1 MRTKAELLEEFSAQK
16 KAIRLNNYSEL
27 FSLYDIIDL
36 VEASD
41 IDEAELK
48 RLTKVAEAE
57 AEKANR
63 LGSRRAWNR
72 AAEIFSEV

>member
-1 MRTKAELLEEFSAQK
+1 MRTKAELLEEFKAQK

-27 FSLYDIIDL
+27 FALYDIIDL

-41 IDEAELK
+41 IDEPGLK
-48 RLTKVAEAE
+48 RLAKAAETE
-57 AEKANR
+57 AGKANR

-72 AAEIFSEV
+72 AAEIFSE